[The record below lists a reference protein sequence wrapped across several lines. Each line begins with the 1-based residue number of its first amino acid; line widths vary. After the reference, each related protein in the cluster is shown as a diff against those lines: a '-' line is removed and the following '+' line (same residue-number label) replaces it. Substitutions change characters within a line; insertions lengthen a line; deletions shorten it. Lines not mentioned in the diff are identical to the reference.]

1 MSSLTTE
8 SAPRRS
14 FIGRLAA
21 GAVALAGLPLA
32 ARHANAAELAAGVD
46 AWTAPL
52 ALAKHKQVFDAPELN
67 KGFPMI
73 FAGAYLGTMKATYNL
88 TDKGAHAVI
97 VFRHFGIPTA
107 LSDSIWSKYKLG
119 EFFKINDPKTGAP
132 STRNFFNHAGEGDM
146 AFPQFAVDKLTD
158 MGNATF
164 CVCNI
169 ALTVVSELAGKSVGV
184 DKAAAYEEWKAGL
197 LPGMNIVA
205 SGVLGVGRAQEKG
218 CTYCFAG

>member
-1 MSSLTTE
+1 MSSLPAQ

-32 ARHANAAELAAGVD
+32 ARHADAAELVAGPD
-46 AWTAPL
+46 AWAAPL
-52 ALAKHKQVFDAPELN
+52 ALAKHKQVFDAPDLN
-67 KGFPMI
+67 SGFPMI
-73 FAGAYLGTMKATYNL
+73 FAGAYLGTMKATYNQ
-88 TDKGAHAVI
+88 GAHAVI
-97 VFRHFGIPTA
+97 VLRHFAIA
-107 LSDSIWSKYKLG
+107 AAMNDAIWAKYKLG
-119 EFFKINDPKTGAP
+119 EFFKVNDPKTNAP
-132 STRNFFNHAGEGDM
+132 STRNFFYHSGEGDM
-146 AFPQFAVDKLTD
+146 AFPQFSIDKLGD
-158 MGNATF
+158 MGATF

-169 ALTVVSELAGKSVGV
+169 ALSVISERAGGTVGV
-184 DKAAAYEEWKAGL
+184 AKDAAYAEWKAGL

>member
-1 MSSLTTE
+1 MTTLPSQ

-21 GAVALAGLPLA
+21 GAVAIAGLPLA
-32 ARHANAAELAAGVD
+32 ARHAEAAELVAGPD

-52 ALAKHKQVFDAPELN
+52 ALAKHKQIFDAPELN

-73 FAGAYLGTMKATYNL
+73 FAGAYLGTMKATYGL

-97 VFRHFGIPTA
+97 VLRHFGIPAA
-107 LSDSIWSKYKLG
+107 LSDTIWTKYKLG
-119 EFFKINDPKTGAP
+119 EFFKIMDPKTNAP
-132 STRNFFNHAGEGDM
+132 STRNFFSHSGEGDM
-146 AFPQFAVDKLTD
+146 AFPQFSVDKLVD
-158 MGNATF
+158 GGNTTF

-169 ALTVVSELAGKSVGV
+169 ALTVISGLAGKSVGV
-184 DKAAAYEEWKAGL
+184 DAAAAYEEWKAGL

-218 CTYCFAG
+218 CSYCFAG